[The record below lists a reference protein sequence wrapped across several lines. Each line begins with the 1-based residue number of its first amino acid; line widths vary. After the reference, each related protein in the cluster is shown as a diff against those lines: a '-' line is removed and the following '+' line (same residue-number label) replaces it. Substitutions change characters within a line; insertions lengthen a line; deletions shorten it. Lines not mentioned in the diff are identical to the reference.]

1 MSLKKKMISKS
12 CLTFTEKKNTKPK
25 EAQEKYIQETYFWLA
40 YIVLVYVW
48 LSLAI
53 AELT

>member
-1 MSLKKKMISKS
+1 MSFKKMISKS
-12 CLTFTEKKNTKPK
+12 FLMFTEKKNTKPK
-25 EAQEKYIQETYFWLA
+25 EALEKYIQETYFWLA

-53 AELT
+53 AEVT